1 MLRFTFLGVS
11 GSVQELSGGNTS
23 LLIAGEEG
31 RVAVDL
37 SANLPVLTEADIDMV
52 ILTHEHIDH
61 VYGLPSLIHQLWLK
75 GRERPLAIC
84 LPSGL
89 WGLAEGL
96 MDLFGLRTKNRMF
109 EIRLL
114 TEQEFKVGTMSF
126 TLFPTDHTGHSVGV
140 VVREKGE
147 KMAYTSDTRPIED
160 IPAAVRGA
168 RVLIHEASGVSG
180 DQELLIKKGHSS
192 GRDAGILARELGA
205 EKLYLCHLPAE
216 EEAKREILR
225 EARSVFERSYIP
237 GLLKEERIY

>member
-61 VYGLPSLIHQLWLK
+61 VYGLPSLIHQLWIK

-96 MDLFGLRTKNRMF
+96 MDLFGLRTK
-109 EIRLL
+109 
-114 TEQEFKVGTMSF
+114 TV
-126 TLFPTDHTGHSVGV
+126 
-140 VVREKGE
+140 
-147 KMAYTSDTRPIED
+147 
-160 IPAAVRGA
+160 
-168 RVLIHEASGVSG
+168 
-180 DQELLIKKGHSS
+180 
-192 GRDAGILARELGA
+192 
-205 EKLYLCHLPAE
+205 C
-216 EEAKREILR
+216 LR
-225 EARSVFERSYIP
+225 SAF
-237 GLLKEERIY
+237 